1 MTKDGCFKVANY
13 TSLKKKTTI
22 SDGSTLSANNVN
34 LGGGFEYKPY
44 QPSEAVTQAQTML
57 QQQVGA
63 KPGPYTSQW
72 EGQLNAIMDRIN
84 NRQPFKY
91 DLNGDAL
98 YNQYKNQHV
107 QQGRMA
113 MMDTM
118 GQAAALTG
126 GYGNS
131 YAQGVGQQAYQGY
144 LQQLN
149 DRIPEL
155 YQLALDQYD
164 REGQDLYNRYG
175 LISDRENTDYGR
187 YQDGYNAWL
196 NERDYLA
203 GRYDAER
210 DYDYGM
216 YADDR
221 DFTYGQ
227 HRDSVAD
234 QQWQMQFDE
243 AMRQYEEGKKT
254 RYYSGGRGGGGDD
267 DTTPGNADLHP
278 NPGYDAEK
286 IKSIQAQAGIPQDG
300 VWNDRTAAAYANG
313 IRPKSAPTATQK
325 ITFADVGERA
335 RQIASTNGDV
345 RGYLNQARQA
355 GYITTSQYKSLIFT
369 FGY

>member
-1 MTKDGCFKVANY
+1 MAST
-13 TSLKKKTTI
+13 TKKKTTL
-22 SDGSTLSANNVN
+22 SSTLSTNNVDVS
-34 LGGGFEYKPY
+34 GQQSGFNYKPY

-72 EGQLNAIMDRIN
+72 EGQLNTIMDRIN

-98 YNQYKNQHV
+98 YNQYKNQYV

-243 AMRQYEEGKKT
+243 ALRQYEESKKRSSGGT
-254 RYYSGGRGGGGDD
+254 RYVYLNNEEDD
-267 DTTPGNADLHP
+267 DDGQPPKPKVLTGYAKVLKDFKDKQAASASKADLSKLVRAAVAAGEI
-278 NPGYDAEK
+278 NEN
-286 IKSIQAQAGIPQDG
+286 QAQSIL
-300 VWNDRTAAAYANG
+300 
-313 IRPKSAPTATQK
+313 K
-325 ITFADVGERA
+325 
-335 RQIASTNGDV
+335 
-345 RGYLNQARQA
+345 
-355 GYITTSQYKSLIFT
+355 LI
-369 FGY
+369 

>member
-1 MTKDGCFKVANY
+1 MAT
-13 TSLKKKTTI
+13 TSVTKKKTTL
-22 SDGSTLSANNVN
+22 SSGSSLSEGNVN
-34 LGGGFEYKPY
+34 LGGGFELKPY

-72 EGQLNAIMDRIN
+72 EGQLNTIMDRIN

-98 YNQYKNQHV
+98 YNQYKNQYV

-149 DRIPEL
+149 DRVPEL

-187 YQDGYNAWL
+187 YQDGFNAWL

-243 AMRQYEEGKKT
+243 ALRQYEESKK
-254 RYYSGGRGGGGDD
+254 RSSGGTRVIYRGGDD
-267 DTTPGNADLHP
+267 DKAGDDGKTQDEGT
-278 NPGYDAEK
+278 DANDNTIEEK
-286 IKSIQAQAGIPQDG
+286 IPTFGEIGETARRQADPQS
-300 VWNDRTAAAYANG
+300 YL
-313 IRPKSAPTATQK
+313 
-325 ITFADVGERA
+325 
-335 RQIASTNGDV
+335 IA
-345 RGYLNQARQA
+345 ARQA
-355 GYITTSQYKSLIFT
+355 GFITPAQYKSLMIT

>member
-1 MTKDGCFKVANY
+1 MAT
-13 TSLKKKTTI
+13 TSVTKKKTTT
-22 SDGSTLSANNVN
+22 SSSTNPTNNVN

-44 QPSEAVTQAQTML
+44 QPSDTVTQAQTLL

-72 EGQLNAIMDRIN
+72 EGQLNTIMDRIN

-98 YNQYKNQHV
+98 YNQYKNQYV
-107 QQGRMA
+107 QQGKMA

-175 LISDRENTDYGR
+175 LVSDRENTDYGR

-227 HRDSVAD
+227 HRDTVAD

-243 AMRQYEEGKKT
+243 ALRQYEEGKK
-254 RYYSGGRGGGGDD
+254 RSSGG
-267 DTTPGNADLHP
+267 PGPKKKGNTREKEIIDWLDAAIDNANGPSFDPQKL
-278 NPGYDAEK
+278 
-286 IKSIQAQAGIPQDG
+286 IAGTSFLKDESE
-300 VWNDRTAAAYANG
+300 RAYA
-313 IRPKSAPTATQK
+313 RAVLAQMHQLDVEKATKKSK
-325 ITFADVGERA
+325 
-335 RQIASTNGDV
+335 
-345 RGYLNQARQA
+345 
-355 GYITTSQYKSLIFT
+355 
-369 FGY
+369 

>member
-1 MTKDGCFKVANY
+1 MAST
-13 TSLKKKTTI
+13 TKKKTTL
-22 SDGSTLSANNVN
+22 SSTLSTNNVDVS
-34 LGGGFEYKPY
+34 GQQSGFNYKPY

-72 EGQLNAIMDRIN
+72 EGQLNTIMDRIN

-98 YNQYKNQHV
+98 YNQYKNQYV

-243 AMRQYEEGKKT
+243 ALRQYEESKKRSSGGT
-254 RYYSGGRGGGGDD
+254 RYVYLNNEEDD
-267 DTTPGNADLHP
+267 DDVKPPKPKVLTGYAKVLKDFKDKQAASVSKADLSKLVRAAVAAGEI
-278 NPGYDAEK
+278 NEN
-286 IKSIQAQAGIPQDG
+286 QAQSIL
-300 VWNDRTAAAYANG
+300 
-313 IRPKSAPTATQK
+313 K
-325 ITFADVGERA
+325 
-335 RQIASTNGDV
+335 
-345 RGYLNQARQA
+345 
-355 GYITTSQYKSLIFT
+355 LI
-369 FGY
+369 

>member
-91 DLNGDAL
+91 DLNGDAI
-98 YNQYKNQHV
+98 YNQYKNQYV

-155 YQLALDQYD
+155 FQLALDQYD
-164 REGQDLYNRYG
+164 REGQDLYTRYG

-187 YQDGYNAWL
+187 YQDGHNAWL

-243 AMRQYEEGKKT
+243 ALRQYEEGKKKS
-254 RYYSGGRGGGGDD
+254 SGGTRVVYKTKDE
-267 DTTPGNADLHP
+267 P
-278 NPGYDAEK
+278 
-286 IKSIQAQAGIPQDG
+286 S
-300 VWNDRTAAAYANG
+300 
-313 IRPKSAPTATQK
+313 
-325 ITFADVGERA
+325 
-335 RQIASTNGDV
+335 
-345 RGYLNQARQA
+345 ARQA
-355 GYITTSQYKSLIFT
+355 EIIDWLDAAIDNANGPSFDPQKLIAGTSFLKDESERAYARDVLAQMHQLDVEKATKKSK
-369 FGY
+369 